1 MTNQFLTKN
10 TMAEMRG
17 LSACE
22 IMALQSGCCAG
33 VELLGYYEKGD
44 TPAPIVY
51 YYVNPLT
58 DPDPGVDDGGSVI
71 EVQGSKFIHHF
82 QVLYFSYFGALRDG
96 VSDDSLC
103 VKKVLTL
110 IKENKCSKLIIEK
123 GVYKITNQA
132 STEFN
137 NLEGIEILSEEG
149 AHFLNDDFAN
159 DLITASATFVD
170 NTATITTV
178 VPHGFVDKLQV
189 VLTDFS
195 DPSYNGLYII
205 TYKDINSF
213 SYTLAA
219 TPTANAVGK
228 TRRSNIDNTFLKL
241 SNCKNCKI
249 DLSFKGTIQNVAVQ
263 YRLGWVVIKL
273 QDGCSN
279 MSINLNTEGVS
290 YGIYSGEYEK
300 DRGNLTRSS
309 LNVKS
314 NNTGYPIA
322 LWKSGDFCT
331 FNVEALDVHRCIYA
345 AAVNN
350 SSIKVVGKNYDV
362 AGVLI
367 SIHDVDTTLYGCD
380 NLDIQITDIGT
391 DKTVQLPLV
400 GKTRNTVA
408 IYGYDKSGDV
418 EIKNLNIDIKSVN
431 AKYTT
436 GLFVKTAAAS
446 HKVSNLNI
454 TGFIDR
460 RKLTDEEIAY
470 ECTIGDDPDT
480 VAGSY
485 SNIVF
490 HSWKVYNPVSGTTKP
505 LVLKPRN
512 LEGDI
517 VFNDFHSNS
526 PQIIAIPL
534 HRSVVFPVSK
544 LTAEGNPNGTIEGKL
559 GDVYT
564 NKIATTLD
572 TSVFVKSNN
581 SPNQGWYPMQP
592 VIFGARIN
600 RPALSAS
607 NRGFSYYDTTIGK
620 PVWWLGSSW
629 LDLSLQNVSNLNTDV
644 TLTQAY
650 DTVIVDGTL
659 ANRNVNLPDV
669 TLNRGKIFRIM
680 KGDISINTVSVN
692 PMSGNKIG
700 IQNTIKLHH
709 RGSYLWIISTGYYWE
724 IIGYNNVIY
733 STSTAAL
740 DKIYLNSTYPSTS
753 YPIGTTIFFYNMNVL
768 VTKVADNEWTS
779 QAIDLVS

>member
-1 MTNQFLTKN
+1 MANQFLIKN
-10 TMAEMRG
+10 TMQEMKT
-17 LSACE
+17 LDSTE
-22 IMALQSGCCAG
+22 IAALQNGTYTG
-33 VELLGYYEKGD
+33 VQLLGYYEKGD

-58 DPDPGVDDGGSVI
+58 DPDPGGDDGGSVI
-71 EVQGSKFIHHF
+71 EVQGSKFIHNF
-82 QVLYFSYFGALRDG
+82 QVLYFSYFGALADG
-96 VSDDSLC
+96 VADDSLC
-103 VKKVLTL
+103 IKKALTL
-110 IKENKCSKLIIEK
+110 IKESKCSKLMIEK
-123 GVYKITNQA
+123 GIYKITTQA
-132 STEFN
+132 SIDFID
-137 NLEGIEILSEEG
+137 LEGIEILSEEG
-149 AHFLNDDFAN
+149 AYFLNDDFAN
-159 DLITASATFVD
+159 DLITASATFVG
-170 NTATITTV
+170 NKATITTA
-178 VPHGFVDKLQV
+178 VPHGFIDGLQV

-195 DPSYNGLYII
+195 DPSYNGLYKICEVGV
-205 TYKDINSF
+205 NSF

-241 SNCKNCKI
+241 SNCRNCKI

-273 QDGCSN
+273 QDGCSG
-279 MSINLNTEGVS
+279 MSVNLNTEGVS
-290 YGIYSGEYEK
+290 YGIFSGEYGK
-300 DRGNLTRSS
+300 DKGNLTRSS

-322 LWKSGDFCT
+322 LWKSGDFCR
-331 FNVEALDVHRCIYA
+331 FNVEALDVHRGIYA

-350 SSIKVVGKNYDV
+350 SSITVVGKNYDV

-367 SIHDVDTTLYGCD
+367 SNHVVGTTLYGCD

-391 DKTVQLPLV
+391 DKPVRLPLV
-400 GKTRNTVA
+400 GKIRNTVA
-408 IYGYDKSGDV
+408 IYGSNEPGDV

-460 RKLTDEEIAY
+460 RKLTDEEMAY
-470 ECTIGDDPDT
+470 ECTIGDDPDNL
-480 VAGSY
+480 AGSY
-485 SNIVF
+485 TNIVF
-490 HSWKVYNPVSGTTKP
+490 HSWKVYNPASGTTKP
-505 LVLKPRN
+505 LVLKPRH

-517 VFNDFHSNS
+517 VFNDFYSNS

-534 HRSVVFPVSK
+534 HRSVVFPVAK
-544 LTAEGNPNGTIEGKL
+544 LIAGGDPNGNIGGKL
-559 GDVYT
+559 GDLYT
-564 NKIATTLD
+564 NNTGTTLD
-572 TSVFVKSNN
+572 TSVFVKYNN

-592 VIFGARIN
+592 IIFGATIN
-600 RPALSAS
+600 RPTLSAS

-629 LDLSLQNVSNLNTDV
+629 LDLSLQNISNSNTDV

-650 DTVIVDGTL
+650 DTVNVDATL
-659 ANRNVNLPDV
+659 ANRIVNLPDV
-669 TLNRGKIFRIM
+669 TLHRGKIFRIM
-680 KGDISINTVSVN
+680 KGDNSANTVSVN
-692 PMSGNKIG
+692 PVAGNKIG
-700 IQNTIKLHH
+700 MQNTIKLHH
-709 RGSYLWIISTGYYWE
+709 RGSYLWIISTGNYWE

-733 STSTAAL
+733 STSNVAI
-740 DKIYLNSTYPSTS
+740 DKVYLNSTYPSTV
-753 YPIGTTIFFYNMNVL
+753 YPIGTTIFFYTINTL

-779 QAIDLVS
+779 QIINLIS

>member
-1 MTNQFLTKN
+1 MANQFLVKE
-10 TMAEMRG
+10 TMAAMRG
-17 LSACE
+17 LSAAE
-22 IMALQSGCCAG
+22 ITALQNGTYEG
-33 VELLGYYEKGD
+33 VQLLGYYEKGD

-51 YYVNPLT
+51 YLALINE
-58 DPDPGVDDGGSVI
+58 DPGMDDGGSII
-71 EVQGSKFIHHF
+71 EVQDRKLVHNF
-82 QVLYFSYFGALRDG
+82 QTLYFSYFGALADG
-96 VSDDSLC
+96 VADDSLC
-103 VKKVLTL
+103 VKKALAL
-110 IKENKCSKLIIEK
+110 IKESKCTKLIIEK
-123 GVYKITNQA
+123 GIYKITNQA
-132 STEFN
+132 STEFID
-137 NLEGIEILSEEG
+137 LEGIEILSEEG
-149 AHFLNDDFAN
+149 AYFLNDDFAN
-159 DLITASATFVD
+159 DLITASATFVN
-170 NTATITTV
+170 NTATITTA

-195 DPSYNGLYII
+195 EPSYNGLYVINYI
-205 TYKDINSF
+205 DINSF

-219 TPTANAVGK
+219 TPTSNAVGK
-228 TRRSNIDNTFLKL
+228 TRRSNIDNTFLTL
-241 SNCKNCKI
+241 SNCRNCKI
-249 DLSFKGTIQNVAVQ
+249 DLTFKGKIQNVAVQ

-273 QDGCSN
+273 QDGCSD
-279 MSINLNTEGVS
+279 MSVNLNTEGVA
-290 YGIYSGEYEK
+290 YGIYSGEFNEDK
-300 DRGNLTRSS
+300 GNLTKSS

-314 NNTGYPIA
+314 INTGYPIA

-350 SSIKVVGKNYDV
+350 SSIKVIGKNYDV

-367 SIHDVDTTLYGCD
+367 SIHGVGTTLYGCD

-391 DKTVQLPLV
+391 DKPVQLPLV
-400 GKTRNTVA
+400 GKIRNTVA

-470 ECTIGDDPDT
+470 ECTIGDDPAT

-490 HSWKVYNPVSGTTKP
+490 HSWKIYNPISGTTKP

-517 VFNDFHSNS
+517 VFNDFHSDS
-526 PQIIAIPL
+526 PQIISIPS
-534 HRSVVFPVSK
+534 HRSVVFPVAK
-544 LTAEGNPNGTIEGKL
+544 LTADGNPNGSIGGKL
-559 GDVYT
+559 GDLYT
-564 NKIATTLD
+564 NKIGTTPD
-572 TSVFVKSNN
+572 TSVFVKYNN

-592 VIFGARIN
+592 IIFGATIN
-600 RPALSAS
+600 RPTLSAS

-650 DTVIVDGTL
+650 DTVIVDATL
-659 ANRNVNLPDV
+659 VNRIVNLPDV
-669 TLNRGKIFRIM
+669 TLHRGKIFRIM
-680 KGDISINTVSVN
+680 KGDLSTNTVSIN
-692 PMSGNKIG
+692 PVSGNKIG
-700 IQNTIKLHH
+700 IQNMIKLHH
-709 RGSYLWIISTGYYWE
+709 RGSYLLIISTGNYWE
-724 IIGYNNVIY
+724 IIGYNNAIY
-733 STSTAAL
+733 STSNVVV

-753 YPIGTTIFFYNMNVL
+753 YPIGTTIFFYNINTL
-768 VTKVADNEWTS
+768 VTKVTDNEWSS
-779 QAIDLVS
+779 QTINLVS